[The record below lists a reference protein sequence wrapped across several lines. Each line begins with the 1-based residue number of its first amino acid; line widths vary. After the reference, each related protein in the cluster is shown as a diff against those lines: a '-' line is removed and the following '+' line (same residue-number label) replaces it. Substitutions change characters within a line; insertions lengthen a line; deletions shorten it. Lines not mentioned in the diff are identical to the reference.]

1 MFWKDLS
8 LKVQME
14 AMGHSSQAAGLSFR
28 PSGSLRYLVP
38 VVLGA
43 CCCQLQGCAACPQG
57 QGAGR
62 DLENSTVASVPTLP
76 ADPSHTHTH
85 GVAAGGI
92 LGLPGRGQPCGM
104 YPE

>member
-28 PSGSLRYLVP
+28 PSGSLRDLVP

-43 CCCQLQGCAACPQG
+43 CCCQLQGRAACSQG

-62 DLENSTVASVPTLP
+62 DLENSAVAGVPALP

-85 GVAAGGI
+85 GGRSWWDSGAPWAGPA
-92 LGLPGRGQPCGM
+92 LWNVP
-104 YPE
+104 